1 MLIEPI
7 DRAACAAVDEDE
19 GPTVEVGPFFLLSRP
34 FPITP
39 LPNTANPCRS

>member
-19 GPTVEVGPFFLLSRP
+19 GPTVEVGPFAL
-34 FPITP
+34 
-39 LPNTANPCRS
+39 